1 MSDEAL
7 LFAVSSVYRTIM
19 RTQSSDVAQAPC
31 EAVEVFAP
39 ARLHLGF
46 LDLNGGLGRR
56 FGSLG
61 LTIDGIGT
69 HLTVTRAAAASRR
82 EPPPQRAQRILDAL
96 TEGRFAALG
105 PLTLSVAATIP
116 EHVGLGSGTQL
127 GLAVASAVAALAG
140 ESLSARALAPLVERG
155 ARSGIGIGAFETG
168 GFLVDGGKAS
178 EDAPAPIIARAIFP
192 PEWRVILIFDAQGRG
207 LSGPAEIAAFQALPS
222 FPETMAAQLCRLTL
236 LRLLPGFAEADFA
249 SVADSIGEIGAR
261 LGDYFAPVQ
270 GGRYASPRVAASLE
284 WLRGEGFSGI
294 GQSSWGPTGFVLVA
308 DRVAAQALQSELVRR
323 FGASGALSFRVC
335 AGRNRGAE
343 ISRTAPA
350 REFAASAAKSR
361 W

>member
-1 MSDEAL
+1 
-7 LFAVSSVYRTIM
+7 M
-19 RTQSSDVAQAPC
+19 RTQSSDVGQGPC

-69 HLTVTRAAAASRR
+69 RLTVMRETAAGRR
-82 EPPPQRAQRILDAL
+82 EAIPQRAERMLDSL
-96 TEGRFAALG
+96 TDGRFATLG
-105 PLTLSVAATIP
+105 PLALSIEEAIP

-127 GLAVASAVAALAG
+127 GLAVAAGVAALAG
-140 ESLSARALAPLVERG
+140 EAVSARALAPLVERG

-168 GFLVDGGKAS
+168 GFLVDGGKAA
-178 EDAPAPIIARAIFP
+178 DDTPAPIIVRAIFP

-207 LSGPAEIAAFQALPS
+207 LSGPAEIAAFQALPP
-222 FPETMAAQLCRLTL
+222 FPEAMAAQLCRLTL
-236 LRLLPGFAEADFA
+236 LRLLPGLGETDFA
-249 SVADSIGEIGAR
+249 AFADSIGEIGAR

-270 GGRYASPRVAASLE
+270 GGRYASPRVAAVLE

-294 GQSSWGPTGFVLVA
+294 GQSSWGPTGFVFVA
-308 DRVAAQALQSELVRR
+308 DRLAAQALQSKLAER
-323 FGASGALSFRVC
+323 FAASGALSFRIC
-335 AGRNRGAE
+335 TGRNHGAE
-343 ISRTAPA
+343 ICRLSPTRELAASEATAP
-350 REFAASAAKSR
+350 R
-361 W
+361 